1 MLFILLGVI
10 SKVPVIFTII
20 LGTLFVALFFIFLL
34 FFVIRYFR
42 KMYQLRAEQE
52 KLAARLTNEVSN
64 ARNEIQQTTLNN
76 ISQEIH
82 DNVGQLLSLT
92 KMQLNLI
99 EQRIG
104 EENSLIQEAKSNIS
118 HAMTDL
124 RDLAKGMSS
133 ERIRLLGLYDSVVQE
148 AARISKAGNL
158 QVMVC
163 SSGIKWEPEHQK
175 QLVLFRVIQECFQNV
190 IKHANATKVD
200 VRFKYTPQQFEISI
214 IDNGIGF
221 NYHPGNLSSDG
232 LGLMNIFSRVQLVGG
247 EVSLQSIE
255 GNGCSIYICVPFNE
269 VESQRH

>member
-1 MLFILLGVI
+1 
-10 SKVPVIFTII
+10 
-20 LGTLFVALFFIFLL
+20 
-34 FFVIRYFR
+34 
-42 KMYQLRAEQE
+42 MYQLRAEKE
-52 KLAARLTNEVSN
+52 KLEARLTNEVNN

-99 EQRIG
+99 EQKLG
-104 EENSLIQEAKSNIS
+104 EEFSLIKEAKSNIS

-133 ERIRLLGLYDSVVQE
+133 DRIRLLGLYDSVVQE

-158 QVMVC
+158 QVQV
-163 SSGIKWEPEHQK
+163 SRSGIKWEPEHQK

-190 IKHANATKVD
+190 IKHANATKVE
-200 VRFKYTPQQFEISI
+200 VRLTYTPHQFEISI

-221 NYHPGNLSSDG
+221 NYQPELNSTDG
-232 LGLMNIFSRVQLVGG
+232 MGLMNIFSRIKLVGG
-247 EVSLQSIE
+247 EAGLKSSI
-255 GNGCSIYICVPFNE
+255 GSGTTVVFTVPL
-269 VESQRH
+269 

>member
-1 MLFILLGVI
+1 
-10 SKVPVIFTII
+10 

-34 FFVIRYFR
+34 FFVIAYFR
-42 KMYQLRAEQE
+42 KMYQLRAEKE
-52 KLAARLTNEVSN
+52 KLAARLTNEVNN
-64 ARNEIQQTTLNN
+64 ARNEIQQATLNN

-99 EQRIG
+99 EQKLG
-104 EENSLIQEAKSNIS
+104 EEFSLIKEAKSNIS

-133 ERIRLLGLYDSVVQE
+133 DRIRLLGLYDSVVQE
-148 AARISKAGNL
+148 ATRINKTGNL
-158 QVMVC
+158 QVQVS
-163 SSGIKWEPEHQK
+163 SSGNKWDSEHQK

-190 IKHANATKVD
+190 IKHANATKVE
-200 VRFKYTPQQFEISI
+200 VRFTYRPHQFEISI

-221 NYHPGNLSSDG
+221 NYQPGNLSSDG

-247 EVSLQSIE
+247 EVSLQSSE
-255 GNGCSIYICVPFNE
+255 GEGCSVFISVPHNE
-269 VESQRH
+269 VESQIH